1 MPNLL
6 ESIVMFVKQLPFLLV
21 TIVLFSCKKDKIES
35 NPLSNP
41 PPSPLLLKDI
51 VVPHLPSPYYHFEYD
66 SSGKIDFVSFAS
78 DLTRYHVTY
87 DGDKIIEMR
96 NDILVNKDR
105 LQYIYDGSGKVET
118 VNYADSTGIV
128 YTRVNF
134 TFDGQRLVKIER
146 RKKSGAD
153 FILDK
158 TMTMTYHPDGNLF
171 ELTYHYLPVN
181 GMPESLYTDR
191 FESYDNKINIDGLDL
206 IHNEFFDHLIILPGV
221 KLQKNNPGKETRT
234 GDAQNYVVDYTY
246 TYNDRDEPLNKQGSL
261 IFLNGSNAGQR
272 FQTNSIYSYY

>member
-1 MPNLL
+1 
-6 ESIVMFVKQLPFLLV
+6 MFLRPSPFLL
-21 TIVLFSCKKDKIES
+21 IFMVLLSCKKDKIES
-35 NPLSNP
+35 NPSSTP
-41 PPSPLLLKDI
+41 PLPPLLLKDI

-66 SSGKIDFVSFAS
+66 SSGKPVFVSFAS

-87 DGDKIIEMR
+87 DGDRIIEMQ

-105 LQYIYDGSGKVET
+105 LQYIYNASGKLET
-118 VNYADSTGIV
+118 VNYTDSTGIV
-128 YTRVNF
+128 YTVVNF
-134 TFDGQRLVKIER
+134 TFDGQKLVKIER
-146 RKKSGAD
+146 KKKSGGN
-153 FILDK
+153 FITDK

-181 GMPESLYTDR
+181 GMQESIYTDQ
-191 FESYDNKINIDGLDL
+191 FEQYDKKINVDGLDL
-206 IHNEFFDHLIILPGV
+206 IHNEFFDHLIILPGIQ
-221 KLQKNNPGKETRT
+221 LQKNNPGKETRT

-246 TYNDRDEPLNKQGSL
+246 TYNDRDQPLNKQGSL